1 MKRSKLGYQMKDAD
15 RKCYRVC
22 DSTNMTWKR
31 QNYWDSN
38 RSVTVKD
45 GGWEEGT
52 DYKGYKE
59 IWGWGDENILYI
71 HCSGHYT
78 TRYICQNSTNYIL
91 KAVNFTVHKLY
102 LSHISKCLMVLQIL
116 YSCGYRNVCI
126 YICPCVHMYPYIVI
140 DIYVN
145 KRTF

>member
-15 RKCYRVC
+15 RKCYRLC

-91 KAVNFTVHKLY
+91 KAVNFTVHIIVPLTYFQVSDGPPNFIFLWLQECVYLY
-102 LSHISKCLMVLQIL
+102 LSMCTYVSIHS
-116 YSCGYRNVCI
+116 YR
-126 YICPCVHMYPYIVI
+126 YIC
-140 DIYVN
+140 
-145 KRTF
+145 K

>member
-1 MKRSKLGYQMKDAD
+1 MKDAD

-59 IWGWGDENILYI
+59 IWGWG
-71 HCSGHYT
+71 
-78 TRYICQNSTNYIL
+78 
-91 KAVNFTVHKLY
+91 
-102 LSHISKCLMVLQIL
+102 
-116 YSCGYRNVCI
+116 
-126 YICPCVHMYPYIVI
+126 
-140 DIYVN
+140 
-145 KRTF
+145 